1 MVFHM
6 IISCACDLHLKLEI
20 KNLMNV
26 NNYAND
32 WMKESYPLQPITS
45 KYEDFESFVWFNI
58 PSNWPNEHVV
68 AKRETIFSCNFFLK
82 SIALFYALFI
92 SL

>member
-6 IISCACDLHLKLEI
+6 IISCACELHLELEI

-32 WMKESYPLQPITS
+32 LMK
-45 KYEDFESFVWFNI
+45 
-58 PSNWPNEHVV
+58 
-68 AKRETIFSCNFFLK
+68 
-82 SIALFYALFI
+82 
-92 SL
+92 

>member
-6 IISCACDLHLKLEI
+6 IISCACDLHLELGI

-32 WMKESYPLQPITS
+32 WIKKSFSLGPITS
-45 KYEDFESFVWFNI
+45 KFEDFEIFIWFI
-58 PSNWPNEHVV
+58 FSSNSSNEHVV
-68 AKRETIFSCNFFLK
+68 AETEILFLV
-82 SIALFYALFI
+82 IP
-92 SL
+92 